1 MRSGMKRPKF
11 KKVGMRRAK
20 KKKVAMAEMAPVGE
34 TIVDDAEEAGQ
45 IVTAAAAPLPVVA
58 AAPAPPDALQLE
70 LQAALAEA
78 REDEK
83 AELYFRKQMR
93 RAEAARD
100 LRRRISDAALDCLD
114 KRAKRKDSAKSLS
127 GYDMLNIMYKQHEK
141 LSAARI
147 ACLEAQLEH
156 AQMGWGRSLSFIAV
170 RDVRIRLLICV
181 ISAVSKN
188 QKFAGRMCES
198 RCESD

>member
-20 KKKVAMAEMAPVGE
+20 KTKVVMAETEPVDK
-34 TIVDDAEEAGQ
+34 TTVDDAEEAGQ

-58 AAPAPPDALQLE
+58 AAPAPRDALQLE
-70 LQAALAEA
+70 LQAKLAEA
-78 REDEK
+78 REDAK
-83 AELYFRKQMR
+83 AELYFRKLMR

-127 GYDMLNIMYKQHEK
+127 GYDMLNTMYKQHEK

-170 RDVRIRLLICV
+170 RDVRIRLLKRDIRRLKK
-181 ISAVSKN
+181 SKVCRSSVRV
-188 QKFAGRMCES
+188 QV
-198 RCESD
+198 

>member
-1 MRSGMKRPKF
+1 
-11 KKVGMRRAK
+11 MRRAK
-20 KKKVAMAEMAPVGE
+20 KTKVVMAETEPVDK
-34 TIVDDAEEAGQ
+34 TTVDDAEEAGQ

-78 REDEK
+78 REDAK

-127 GYDMLNIMYKQHEK
+127 GYDILNTMYKQHQK

-170 RDVRIRLLICV
+170 RDVRIRLLKRDIRRLKK
-181 ISAVSKN
+181 SKVCRSSVRV
-188 QKFAGRMCES
+188 QV
-198 RCESD
+198 

>member
-1 MRSGMKRPKF
+1 MKRPKF

-20 KKKVAMAEMAPVGE
+20 KKKVAMAETAPVGE
-34 TIVDDAEEAGQ
+34 TIMDDAEEAGQ

-78 REDEK
+78 REDAK
-83 AELYFRKQMR
+83 AELYFRKLMR

-114 KRAKRKDSAKSLS
+114 KRGKRKDSAKSLS
-127 GYDMLNIMYKQHEK
+127 GYDMLNTIYKQHEK

-170 RDVRIRLLICV
+170 RDVRIRLLKRDIRRLKK
-181 ISAVSKN
+181 SKVCRSSVRA
-188 QKFAGRMCES
+188 QV
-198 RCESD
+198 

>member
-1 MRSGMKRPKF
+1 
-11 KKVGMRRAK
+11 MRRGRS
-20 KKKVAMAEMAPVGE
+20 E
-34 TIVDDAEEAGQ
+34 

-58 AAPAPPDALQLE
+58 AAPAPRDALQLE
-70 LQAALAEA
+70 LQAVLAEA
-78 REDEK
+78 REDAK
-83 AELYFRKQMR
+83 AELYFRKLMR

-127 GYDMLNIMYKQHEK
+127 GYDILNTMYKQHQK
-141 LSAARI
+141 LPAARI

-170 RDVRIRLLICV
+170 RDVRIRLLKRDIRRLKK
-181 ISAVSKN
+181 SKVCRSSVRV
-188 QKFAGRMCES
+188 QV
-198 RCESD
+198 

>member
-1 MRSGMKRPKF
+1 MKRPKF

-20 KKKVAMAEMAPVGE
+20 KTKVAMAETEPMGE
-34 TIVDDAEEAGQ
+34 TTVDDAEEAGQ
-45 IVTAAAAPLPVVA
+45 IVTAAAAPSPVVA
-58 AAPAPPDALQLE
+58 AAPAPRDALQLE
-70 LQAALAEA
+70 LQAVLAEA
-78 REDEK
+78 REDAK
-83 AELYFRKQMR
+83 AELYFRKLMR

-127 GYDMLNIMYKQHEK
+127 GYDILNTMYKQHQK

-170 RDVRIRLLICV
+170 RDVRIRLLKRDIRRLKK
-181 ISAVSKN
+181 SKVCRSSVRV
-188 QKFAGRMCES
+188 QV
-198 RCESD
+198 